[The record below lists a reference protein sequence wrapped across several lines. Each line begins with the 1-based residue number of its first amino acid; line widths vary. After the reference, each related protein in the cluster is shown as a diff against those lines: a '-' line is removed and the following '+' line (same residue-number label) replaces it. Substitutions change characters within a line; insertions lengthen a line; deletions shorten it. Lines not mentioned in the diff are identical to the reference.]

1 MSKAKLQTMVNEFKD
16 TSILVS
22 KISKAIDGD
31 DISKERLKHNMWRVQ
46 RYLETDC
53 KNLQAIIDS
62 MADDG
67 TNEEGSN
74 DL

>member
-1 MSKAKLQTMVNEFKD
+1 MSKAKLQSIVKEFKD

-22 KISKAIDGD
+22 KISKAIDVD

-74 DL
+74 DQ

>member
-1 MSKAKLQTMVNEFKD
+1 MSKAKLQSIVKDLKD
-16 TSILVS
+16 TSILVT
-22 KISKAIDGD
+22 KISKAIECD
-31 DISKERLKHNMWRVQ
+31 DISKKKLEYNMWRVQ

-67 TNEEGSN
+67 TNEEGQQ
-74 DL
+74 